1 MRLFQTSRRFNVEIQ
16 PQLVLLQKT
25 LLNVEGLGRQ
35 LDPELD
41 LWQTAKP
48 FLERWM
54 NEQVGWRA
62 LLNSIKDEAP
72 RYAQLIP
79 QLPRLLHDALQAH
92 TRPPPQ
98 HEALLLALVQEQRRT
113 NRLLLTGLALIGGF
127 VFGGLAVHWLL
138 PGLAHALRH
147 LW

>member
-1 MRLFQTSRRFNVEIQ
+1 
-16 PQLVLLQKT
+16 
-25 LLNVEGLGRQ
+25 
-35 LDPELD
+35 
-41 LWQTAKP
+41 
-48 FLERWM
+48 M
-54 NEQVGWRA
+54 NEQIGWRA
-62 LLNSIKDEAP
+62 LLHSIKDEAP

-113 NRLLLTGLALIGGF
+113 NRLLQTALALVGGF
-127 VFGGLAVHWLL
+127 VLGGVFVRWLL
-138 PGLAHALRH
+138 PGLAHALQR